1 MDLHLPRTG
10 SLRRAGLVIGVMAAL
25 VVPATAS
32 AATKTVIAGPLKE
45 AKGVFGGNATGDVD
59 GYSLKTVTVHV
70 GDKVRWKFNGFHTV
84 TFPKT
89 GTAVP
94 FVLPDASAKYTG
106 FNDAAGAPFWF
117 NGQAQLDLNP
127 LGVTPQGGK
136 TENGSKLNGSGAPL
150 SGSLKPYT
158 LKFTKAGT
166 FAYECVIHP
175 GMTGKVKVVAKS
187 KAVPSAKADKAKA
200 DALFAAEVK
209 AAKKQAKFTPPAGTV
224 AGGNDK
230 GPVVQLRFFPETVH
244 VAVGAPLTLKVTSKP
259 EVHTFS
265 FGPPAFLQ
273 QTAAAFA
280 GPAPNGAFAFN
291 PLVAFPSDVP
301 TLPAYDGTAH
311 GNGFISTGLLDGD
324 PNSPSPST
332 ATVSF
337 SKAGT
342 YGFICLI
349 HPFMHGTVVVG

>member
-1 MDLHLPRTG
+1 M
-10 SLRRAGLVIGVMAAL
+10 
-25 VVPATAS
+25 
-32 AATKTVIAGPLKE
+32 
-45 AKGVFGGNATGDVD
+45 
-59 GYSLKTVTVHV
+59 
-70 GDKVRWKFNGFHTV
+70 
-84 TFPKT
+84 
-89 GTAVP
+89 
-94 FVLPDASAKYTG
+94 
-106 FNDAAGAPFWF
+106 
-117 NGQAQLDLNP
+117 
-127 LGVTPQGGK
+127 
-136 TENGSKLNGSGAPL
+136 
-150 SGSLKPYT
+150 
-158 LKFTKAGT
+158 
-166 FAYECVIHP
+166 
-175 GMTGKVKVVAKS
+175 
-187 KAVPSAKADKAKA
+187 
-200 DALFAAEVK
+200 
-209 AAKKQAKFTPPAGTV
+209 
-224 AGGNDK
+224 
-230 GPVVQLRFFPETVH
+230 VQLRFFPETVH

-280 GPAPNGAFAFN
+280 GPAPGGNGAFALKR
-291 PLVAFPSDVP
+291 LVAFPSDVP